1 MASAPDL
8 FSDTD
13 RDLLKAAIGEAEQL
27 TSGEVRVYIED
38 ECKGD
43 VLDHAAFI
51 FEELQMHKTDL
62 RNGVLIY
69 LATKHKK
76 FAVIGDAGIHAKV
89 GDDFWKE
96 IKEKMLIQFKKGKF
110 VEGLKV
116 AIIDVG
122 HALKTHFPY
131 SKDDINELPNDIV
144 FGKNKNA

>member
-8 FSDTD
+8 FSDND
-13 RDLLKAAIGEAEQL
+13 RDVLKAAISEAEQL

-38 ECKGD
+38 ECRGD

-51 FEELQMHKTDL
+51 FEELQMHKTEL

-76 FAVIGDAGIHAKV
+76 FAIIGDAGIHAKV
-89 GDDFWKE
+89 GDDFWKS
-96 IKEKMLIQFKKGKF
+96 IKEEMLVQFKQEKF

-116 AIIDVG
+116 AIVDVG

-131 SKDDINELPNDIV
+131 SKDDTNELPNDVV
-144 FGKNKNA
+144 FGKK